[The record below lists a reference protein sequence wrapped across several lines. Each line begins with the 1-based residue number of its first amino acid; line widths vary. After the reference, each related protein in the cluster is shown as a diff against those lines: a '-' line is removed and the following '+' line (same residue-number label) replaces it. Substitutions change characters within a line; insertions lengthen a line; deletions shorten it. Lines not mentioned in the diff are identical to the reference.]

1 MSTSGQRDISVGD
14 SRREPETGE
23 SMEESSS
30 HLMRFLQQENVRL
43 QAENKTLR
51 EENQALVNYLRL
63 LEDLHAAAQ
72 EIGSEDDLLR
82 LVDGILFHAMHLTKS
97 SDGSVLLLD
106 ADTNELVFAVVHGD
120 IEGQLRGYRIPAD
133 TGIAG
138 WVAAMHEPVI
148 ANNAPQDWRF
158 SPIVDEVFKFTTRS
172 LVCVPMVTRH
182 KLVGVIEVLN
192 RQSGESYTEADVN
205 LLLILGNVAANAL
218 ETMRKRLDAQEEV
231 AVARPLR

>member
-1 MSTSGQRDISVGD
+1 
-14 SRREPETGE
+14 
-23 SMEESSS
+23 MEESAS

-43 QAENKTLR
+43 QAETRALR
-51 EENQALVNYLRL
+51 EENQALVNYLRA

-72 EIGSEDDLLR
+72 AIASEDDLLR
-82 LVDGILFHAMHLTKS
+82 LVDGILFHAMRLTKS

-106 ADTNELVFAVVHGD
+106 EDTNELAFAVVHGD

-138 WVAAMHEPVI
+138 WVAATHEPVI

-158 SPIVDEVFKFTTRS
+158 SPIVDEVFNFTTRS
-172 LVCVPMVTRH
+172 LVCVPMVTRR

-192 RQSGESYTEADVN
+192 RQAGENYTEADVN
-205 LLLILGNVAANAL
+205 LLLILGNVAATAL
-218 ETMRKRLDAQEEV
+218 ETMRVRLDAEE
-231 AVARPLR
+231 ASLATN